1 MLSFVGWQFVGT
13 IIPLNIHNAETATI
27 LPTINHNTL
36 SCGLRQYGKLPPCSS
51 SAMKAVC
58 EDLYIV
64 ICAVWSKEIST
75 VYIWPQC
82 VCLLNVEVCWC
93 RCDWAGVCQVLIDP
107 GFYSCLSAPSSRLGQ
122 TPVRCHPHIS
132 TFFSP
137 VALII
142 ANIYPGESF
151 ASVAIFS
158 HRIIKNAGL

>member
-36 SCGLRQYGKLPPCSS
+36 SSGLQQYGKLPPCSS
-51 SAMKAVC
+51 SAMKAVSQ
-58 EDLYIV
+58 DLYIV
-64 ICAVWSKEIST
+64 ICAVSSQKSSP
-75 VYIWPQC
+75 VHDHSAYA
-82 VCLLNVEVCWC
+82 CWMS

-107 GFYSCLSAPSSRLGQ
+107 GFYSGLSAPSSARLGQ

-137 VALII
+137 FELII

-151 ASVAIFS
+151 ASVVICS
-158 HRIIKNAGL
+158 HRIIN

>member
-27 LPTINHNTL
+27 QYLLPTINHNTL
-36 SCGLRQYGKLPPCSS
+36 SSGFKQYGKLPPCSS
-51 SAMKAVC
+51 SAMQVVSQDVLFEATR
-58 EDLYIV
+58 
-64 ICAVWSKEIST
+64 APQSMSP
-75 VYIWPQC
+75 WPQC

-151 ASVAIFS
+151 ASVAICS
-158 HRIIKNAGL
+158 HIIIKNAGM